1 MQQAAELV
9 AEDEGWAGRIVPME
23 DVAVGATDAAGQ
35 NLHHA
40 PTRTGPRHRRLN
52 DLNGEAGRIASAA
65 SKSVSVDLYYA
76 QHDSLMK
83 RVDMLE
89 KFQAKLLGLALMM
102 PVIGWVIGHF
112 LNK

>member
-52 DLNGEAGRIASAA
+52 DLEST
-65 SKSVSVDLYYA
+65 
-76 QHDSLMK
+76 
-83 RVDMLE
+83 
-89 KFQAKLLGLALMM
+89 
-102 PVIGWVIGHF
+102 
-112 LNK
+112 